1 MRVLE
6 FESCLVIVSYDQGWT
21 LTVYEDGKTLKSQ
34 SFGDTTAQEFGYEAA
49 EGRRLS
55 CDHDL
60 LHHWLGARLGS
71 GSINHWIVAH
81 NGDEA
86 TSEAIRAREERL
98 VTGVMMLMRLD
109 KVPER
114 NSWTEVPNES
124 VYYTGF
130 AQEVLGSEVGMIA
143 NEAKKFL
150 AGIFE
155 NTNKNGMS
163 PQAG

>member
-6 FESCLVIVSYDQGWT
+6 FESCLVIVNYDQGWT

-34 SFGDTTAQEFGYEAA
+34 SFGDTTAQEFGYEPT
-49 EGRRLS
+49 GGKRLS

-98 VTGVMMLMRLD
+98 VTGVMMLMRPD

-114 NSWTEVPNES
+114 VCARSLRFE
-124 VYYTGF
+124 
-130 AQEVLGSEVGMIA
+130 AGMIA